1 MIARHLVDGGD
12 ERIVT
17 VGRES
22 PPGYWVE
29 FDLGVLHRFALPGTR
44 RLVQDGETFKLIDE
58 ESELLDGRR
67 ALGFVEQAP
76 LPMLDVLELRRMP
89 DSGKHVLVAGPGDP
103 LFGIAEPLATL
114 GWIESFP
121 IQPRHT
127 KLHLGPWGAV
137 ALRRYVDPDAWRH
150 RYRVG
155 APDDEPEGVSLGSLL
170 RGPGDAVVALR
181 LRSDGRVETELARPS
196 RASLDPRAAARWV
209 VAPLRWNG
217 GVPPAWAQR
226 ATGTRARRLLRSQT
240 ARAGHVPSRGQQ
252 TLGWLRRRPATG
264 YSPLFSA
271 THPVSGDQF
280 LTRSELEATDL
291 GYSVDGVLGYIF
303 DAGVDHSSVLEATT
317 VLWGARFGQG
327 RRYVEA

>member
-1 MIARHLVDGGD
+1 M
-12 ERIVT
+12 RIRVT
-17 VGRES
+17 
-22 PPGYWVE
+22 
-29 FDLGVLHRFALPGTR
+29 
-44 RLVQDGETFKLIDE
+44 
-58 ESELLDGRR
+58 
-67 ALGFVEQAP
+67 ALGSP
-76 LPMLDVLELRRMP
+76 TL
-89 DSGKHVLVAGPGDP
+89 AG
-103 LFGIAEPLATL
+103 
-114 GWIESFP
+114 
-121 IQPRHT
+121 
-127 KLHLGPWGAV
+127 
-137 ALRRYVDPDAWRH
+137 
-150 RYRVG
+150 
-155 APDDEPEGVSLGSLL
+155 GS
-170 RGPGDAVVALR
+170 RN
-181 LRSDGRVETELARPS
+181 S
-196 RASLDPRAAARWV
+196 
-209 VAPLRWNG
+209 
-217 GVPPAWAQR
+217 QR